1 MPKAK
6 HDWSKLDPLI
16 DNLKAQGWHDTQIA
30 KDLGIGR
37 QTLVDHLRSR
47 GPVHQDTPKRTD
59 ITEEHQSTPKHLGT
73 LERHQ
78 EVMEDVQQSVPEI
91 PHIGT
96 EDGYQSTSE
105 HQSVHQQLDIPEEEH
120 PSTPKVHQKASVNDS
135 SIAHPG
141 GASRQDQVIT
151 TPMVHPST
159 LTAEDWELWTT
170 IKERWGEVEK
180 MLFDRQS
187 LLSTPGTPG
196 NTQKKTYVF
205 DVRHISLIDRYA
217 QENRFELKDIIYMMC
232 EEFFQ
237 RRKVSI

>member
-1 MPKAK
+1 
-6 HDWSKLDPLI
+6 
-16 DNLKAQGWHDTQIA
+16 
-30 KDLGIGR
+30 
-37 QTLVDHLRSR
+37 
-47 GPVHQDTPKRTD
+47 
-59 ITEEHQSTPKHLGT
+59 
-73 LERHQ
+73 
-78 EVMEDVQQSVPEI
+78 
-91 PHIGT
+91 
-96 EDGYQSTSE
+96 
-105 HQSVHQQLDIPEEEH
+105 
-120 PSTPKVHQKASVNDS
+120 
-135 SIAHPG
+135 
-141 GASRQDQVIT
+141 
-151 TPMVHPST
+151 MVHPST